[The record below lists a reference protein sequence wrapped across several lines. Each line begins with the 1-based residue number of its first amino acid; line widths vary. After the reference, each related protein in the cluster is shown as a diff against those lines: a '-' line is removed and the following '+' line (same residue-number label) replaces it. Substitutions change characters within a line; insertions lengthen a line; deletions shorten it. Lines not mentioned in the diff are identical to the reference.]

1 MISLYDSQITDILPD
16 NIKNSPEV
24 QAISYAIQRQNQKI
38 LRFARNINVIRA
50 IDVIQEDIIDL
61 MAAELRTQYYSGELD
76 LDVKRKLVRNTMI
89 WYMKSGTPTAVEEL
103 VNTVFGYGKVEEW
116 FDYGGEPYHF
126 KIEADTLLSKDRIK
140 KFAQTIKNVKNT
152 RSQLDGFNRL
162 NTPESQLHFAS
173 GMVRTKYVR
182 IGG

>member
-50 IDVIQEDIIDL
+50 IDVIPEDIIDL
-61 MAAELRTQYYSGELD
+61 MAAELRTQYYSSELD
-76 LDVKRKLVRNTMI
+76 INIKRNLVRNTII
-89 WYMKSGTPTAVEEL
+89 WYMQAGTLDAVEKMITIL
-103 VNTVFGYGKVEEW
+103 FGSGYVEEW
-116 FDYGGEPYHF
+116 FDYNGEPYHF
-126 KIEADTLLSKDRIK
+126 KINVDTDLSKEKIK
-140 KFAQTIKNVKNT
+140 NFINIIKNVKNT
-152 RSQLDGFNRL
+152 RSQLDGFNRI
-162 NTPESQLHFAS
+162 NTPGCKVEFGS
-173 GMVRTKYVR
+173 GMVRTKCIR